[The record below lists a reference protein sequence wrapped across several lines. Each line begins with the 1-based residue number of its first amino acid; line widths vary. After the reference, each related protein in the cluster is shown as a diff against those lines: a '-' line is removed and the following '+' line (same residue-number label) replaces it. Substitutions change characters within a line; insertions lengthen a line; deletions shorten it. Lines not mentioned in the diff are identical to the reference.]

1 MIAAG
6 SEEPATHLS
15 GCMYYLLVHPQS
27 LNRLTHEIRTTFASE
42 TDITM
47 SAVANLPF
55 LAAVIEESFR
65 IYSPFV
71 TSLTRVV
78 PKGGDTIAG
87 EYVPEGV
94 CLPFHP
100 LFTPLPLAPPGAPPA
115 WSKHVRIA

>member
-15 GCMYYLLVHPQS
+15 GCMYYLCAHPQY
-27 LNRLTHEIRTTFASE
+27 LKRLTNEIRTTFGSE
-42 TDITM
+42 SDITM
-47 SAVANLPF
+47 SAVSSLPF

-87 EYVPEGV
+87 QYIPGGV
-94 CLPFHP
+94 C
-100 LFTPLPLAPPGAPPA
+100 
-115 WSKHVRIA
+115 